1 MAERPMSWTWNTAG
15 AEGRTW
21 ILERL
26 DQAGFRWTPP
36 PPLPTPR
43 KGGPPRLGL
52 RQRLGVPER
61 WPVRTPAGRPPLPRQ
76 ARVLKTL
83 DADAMCAIH
92 DEAATLRLGL
102 GGGGSWLRAHLDPE
116 SAHYLV
122 PDPADY
128 YWPDPDGKIRWW
140 QCRTLLRMAD
150 GEQVSSSV
158 AVLPETFTAL
168 PSNLSRRRQRSLVH
182 LARAIERDTGLWGQ
196 DHKTECSPE
205 SCGYTPDSD
214 SSKSRGE

>member
-1 MAERPMSWTWNTAG
+1 
-15 AEGRTW
+15 
-21 ILERL
+21 
-26 DQAGFRWTPP
+26 
-36 PPLPTPR
+36 
-43 KGGPPRLGL
+43 
-52 RQRLGVPER
+52 
-61 WPVRTPAGRPPLPRQ
+61 
-76 ARVLKTL
+76 
-83 DADAMCAIH
+83 MCAIH